1 MKQKKNQA
9 QIREPGIK
17 FTQTKIIDMRSP
29 GAQETPEKMQIVKM
43 MKYEIDEKN
52 KKEKA
57 VGINNV

>member
-1 MKQKKNQA
+1 
-9 QIREPGIK
+9 
-17 FTQTKIIDMRSP
+17 MRSP